1 MKKLLYS
8 ALIIMSLASCSKDSS
23 PEDKCTGKTGGGG
36 LVNLLVSPSDDIAM
50 GQATVNSI
58 DSNKTEYPI
67 LDSTQYNVAYGHIN
81 RITKN
86 ILNSGEVYYK
96 DKFVWRVRIIK
107 RDDILNAFCTPGGF
121 IYVYTGLIKYLD
133 NETQLAGVL
142 GHEIA
147 HADRRHSANQM
158 VKQYGISTLLSII
171 SGGNQ
176 SQLATLS
183 AQLLLLKYS
192 REDETE
198 ADKFSVR
205 YLKPTEYDGRGAKY
219 FFEKLIATGQSGG
232 TPAFLSTHPDPG
244 DRVANITQTWEC
256 LGSKVGLTFDTRYA
270 QFKTS
275 LP

>member
-8 ALIIMSLASCSKDSS
+8 TLIMMSLASCSKESS

-36 LVNLLVSPSDDIAM
+36 LVSLLISTSDDVAM
-50 GQATVNSI
+50 GQATAAQIEANS
-58 DSNKTEYPI
+58 TEYPL
-67 LDSTQYNVAYGHIN
+67 LDSAKYNVAYGHIY
-81 RITKN
+81 RITNN
-86 ILNSGEVYYK
+86 ILNSGQVYYK
-96 DKFVWRVRIIK
+96 DQFVWKVRIIK
-107 RDDILNAFCTPGGF
+107 RDDVLNAFCTPGGY

-133 NETQLAGVL
+133 NETQLAGVM

-147 HADRRHSANQM
+147 HADGRHSANQM
-158 VKQYGISTLLSII
+158 VKQYGISALLSII
-171 SGGNQ
+171 SGGSQ
-176 SQLATLS
+176 SQLTTL
-183 AQLLLLKYS
+183 AANLLLLKYG
-192 REDETE
+192 RADETE

-205 YLKPTEYDGRGAKY
+205 YLKDTEYDGRGAKY
-219 FFEKLIATGQSGG
+219 FFEKLIAAGQTSG

-244 DRVANITQTWEC
+244 DRVTNITQTWEC

>member
-1 MKKLLYS
+1 
-8 ALIIMSLASCSKDSS
+8 MSLASCSKDSS

-107 RDDILNAFCTPGGF
+107 RDDVLNAFCTPGGF